1 MLANYLQPAFLIC
14 VAVLALCGGG
24 MSIAV
29 KRLGGYL
36 KKEPTALKKPLDRL
50 DENGLGVFKVVR
62 KDKIEN
68 EDVVESLGTEEY
80 IQWQLEDTSVLADSP
95 TRFCLL
101 FITYYELPD
110 VVPHTPEECYTGG
123 GFQKL
128 GSESVKLV
136 LNRDGAERRLDA
148 RYVLFAGTGSDL
160 WATNVKF
167 PVLYILN
174 ANGRYAGSRD
184 EARMILNRNLFGKHS
199 YFSKIEWKFF
209 NKGLGGLAYPNK
221 KQAIAASEKLLSVML
236 DVLDKQYWPAGQW
249 R

>member
-14 VAVLALCGGG
+14 VVVLALCGGG

-36 KKEPTALKKPLDRL
+36 KKEPTPLQKPLDRL

-68 EDVVESLGTEEY
+68 EDVVESLGTEQY
-80 IQWQLEDTSVLADSP
+80 IQWQLEDTSAPADSP

-110 VVPHTPEECYTGG
+110 VVPHVPEECYTGG

-128 GSESVKLV
+128 GSEGVKLV
-136 LNRDGAERRLDA
+136 LNKDGAERRLDA
-148 RYVLFAGTGSDL
+148 RYVLFTGTGSDL
-160 WATNVKF
+160 WATNMKF

-174 ANGRYAGSRD
+174 ANGRYAGSRN
-184 EARMILNRNLFGKHS
+184 EARMILNRNIFGRHS

-209 NKGLGGLAYPNK
+209 NKDFGGLAYPNK
-221 KQAIAASEKLLSVML
+221 KQAIAASEKLLSVLL
-236 DVLDKQYWPAGQW
+236 DKLDKQFWPAGQW